1 MKHRVYYNEIMEEW
15 FGIHRSDFAKSTY
28 LKYHRTYE
36 KYIYPFFR
44 VLKVRKIDNNVL
56 KSYVEFLE
64 KEILKIK
71 KSTGAE
77 TARCAAMLVN
87 RCLEYAEEKKAITS
101 APRLNMKIRSC
112 KKEIYVFSAEEQSR
126 IEKYCISNPGMY
138 SAGILLCLY
147 TGLRIGELCA
157 LKWHDIDLDEG
168 TIRVRRTV
176 QRLSDKSG
184 RLTSLTVSEPK
195 TPSSIRTVPMPECI
209 VNVLRKL
216 YTEQSERGYMFSSCA
231 DTPAE
236 PRTFQYRYRKCLEN
250 AGVRYRSFHTLRHTF
265 ATRCISCG
273 IDIKTLSE
281 IMGHSSVRITLE
293 YYCHTSM
300 ERKKEQVN
308 RLSFLSCN

>member
-1 MKHRVYYNEIMEEW
+1 MGARRDKVSIVEDRDQVGAHHRRYPLGDE
-15 FGIHRSDFAKSTY
+15 Y
-28 LKYHRTYE
+28 LRHAVQ
-36 KYIYPFFR
+36 P
-44 VLKVRKIDNNVL
+44 
-56 KSYVEFLE
+56 
-64 KEILKIK
+64 
-71 KSTGAE
+71 
-77 TARCAAMLVN
+77 
-87 RCLEYAEEKKAITS
+87 
-101 APRLNMKIRSC
+101 
-112 KKEIYVFSAEEQSR
+112 
-126 IEKYCISNPGMY
+126 
-138 SAGILLCLY
+138 
-147 TGLRIGELCA
+147 
-157 LKWHDIDLDEG
+157 
-168 TIRVRRTV
+168 V

-209 VNVLRKL
+209 VNVLRKS

-293 YYCHTSM
+293 YYCHTSI

-308 RLSFLSCN
+308 RLSFFSCN